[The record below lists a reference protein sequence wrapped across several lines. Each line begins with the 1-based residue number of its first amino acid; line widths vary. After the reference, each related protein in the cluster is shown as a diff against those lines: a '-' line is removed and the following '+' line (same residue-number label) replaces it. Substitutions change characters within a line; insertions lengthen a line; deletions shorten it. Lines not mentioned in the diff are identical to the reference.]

1 MSSPIDILVIVAAV
15 ALVAVRQFRPQR
27 ITIGGRGWL
36 VLPVVLA
43 VVALSQ
49 PGLIDAHDRSLSV
62 LLLGAELVV
71 GLVMGAGWAWTGRLW
86 TAEDGSVWT
95 KGTGAT
101 VAVWIGGIALRAGL
115 MGIGALIGVHQG
127 SGALLLALA
136 ASVLVRRGMLVWRA
150 RAVHPSYGDGTAA
163 APWKDRV

>member
-1 MSSPIDILVIVAAV
+1 MSSFLTVLVIAAAV
-15 ALVAVRQFRPQR
+15 ALVAVRQFKPQR
-27 ITIGGRGWL
+27 IATGGRGQL
-36 VLPVVLA
+36 VLPAVLA
-43 VVALSQ
+43 VVALSR
-49 PGLIDAHDRSLSV
+49 PGLIDADDRSLSV

-95 KGTGAT
+95 RGTGAT
-101 VAVWIGGIALRAGL
+101 VAVWIGGIALRLGL
-115 MGIGALIGVHQG
+115 MGIGALLGVHQG

-150 RAVHPSYGDGTAA
+150 RAVHPSYGDAIAA

>member
-27 ITIGGRGWL
+27 ITTGGRGWL

>member
-49 PGLIDAHDRSLSV
+49 PGLTDAHDRSLSV

-101 VAVWIGGIALRAGL
+101 IAVWIGGIALRAGL

-127 SGALLLALA
+127 SGAVLLALA